1 MEKNLTSRSVLHYIA
16 VFRMLMRSEKISMK
30 EADYMS
36 PSELFGIGDVA
47 KMFHIS
53 ASSLRHYENIGILKP
68 ERVDPDSGYR
78 YYSSRQ
84 FEVLNSI
91 RYLRALDMPLSEID
105 DFLQNRDVNVIEK
118 KLKEQKKVVLAK
130 AEELRRIERK
140 INNRLSMIEDA
151 RGSIFD
157 EVHLIQKGSC
167 RMIWIKA
174 SLKIGSYL
182 DMETPI
188 RKLDAQQ
195 AEATVFLGK
204 IGLSISAEKLDR
216 SDFSQYDG
224 IFLILD
230 DEDHYEGEIVNVP
243 ETLCV
248 SIRFR
253 GSHPQA
259 PEQYKKLLKYISR
272 HNLKISGFS
281 REVTMIDYGITN
293 DPDQF
298 VTEISIPVY
307 SN

>member
-36 PSELFGIGDVA
+36 QSELFGIGDVA

-68 ERVDPDSGYR
+68 EKVDPDSGYR

-182 DMETPI
+182 DMEHDLFGERYTELPDVI
-188 RKLDAQQ
+188 
-195 AEATVFLGK
+195 E
-204 IGLSISAEKLDR
+204 SIKRNIA
-216 SDFSQYDG
+216 DG
-224 IFLILD
+224 FT
-230 DEDHYEGEIVNVP
+230 ESERAKEMRPKY
-243 ETLCV
+243 
-248 SIRFR
+248 F
-253 GSHPQA
+253 
-259 PEQYKKLLKYISR
+259 KYIDSDNSKR
-272 HNLKISGFS
+272 TYEYLKSKG
-281 REVTMIDYGITN
+281 Y
-293 DPDQF
+293 
-298 VTEISIPVY
+298 
-307 SN
+307 